1 MTARLVV
8 LIPHF
13 DNLEGLRRSI
23 QSIDETHSIDVLIVD
38 DGSAQPPELGQVKRW
53 FTGAGQVDIYQR
65 ESNAGIEAALNDGLA
80 IARER
85 GYEFVGR
92 LDCGDRNVKQRFV
105 RQIEYLDGHPEVVL
119 LGGAAAF
126 VDQSGHTLFVRSMP
140 TEHGDIAKFMR
151 FNNAFMHP
159 TVVLRTRVIDDVG
172 DYPLG
177 YPAAEDYAF
186 FWTIMEVGRVANLP
200 DVLIDYEVDPDG
212 ISRSRRERQLRSR
225 LQVQSDHSDGSV
237 RARAGILRTL
247 ILLKAPVG
255 AVDAMKARLY
265 GKG

>member
-8 LIPHF
+8 VIPHF
-13 DNLEGLRRSI
+13 NNLEGLRRSI

-92 LDCGDRNVKQRFV
+92 LDCG
-105 RQIEYLDGHPEVVL
+105 EVVL

-126 VDQSGHTLFVRSMP
+126 VDQSGHTLFVRTMP
-140 TEHGDIAKFMR
+140 TEHVAIAKFMR

-186 FWTIMEVGRVANLP
+186 FWTIMEFGRVANLS

-247 ILLKAPVG
+247 LLLKAPVR

-265 GKG
+265 GKS